1 MQSTFAFG
9 DRFGGQGECVCV
21 CVPLTVCVGQ
31 LLYMCVILIHIIHI
45 LQGSGQSFITV
56 CVHLSDRS
64 VPEAT
69 AAAKYHTPGCTAC
82 AAPSHSVSSKTLLP
96 C

>member
-1 MQSTFAFG
+1 M
-9 DRFGGQGECVCV
+9 CVFLFKPLNV
-21 CVPLTVCVGQ
+21 CAHK
-31 LLYMCVILIHIIHI
+31 LLYMCVILIHIIPI

-56 CVHLSDRS
+56 CVHSSDRS
-64 VPEAT
+64 APEAAA

-82 AAPSHSVSSKTLLP
+82 AAPSRSVSSKTLLP